1 MDRENPENLSEIIN
15 DLTEINESLSKD
27 LKEISIHYEN
37 YEVIDCIENL
47 RRVEILY
54 GDLEDLINKFL
65 LQINLETKF
74 QIAISEDF
82 TNFFI
87 KTTFLRS
94 NKERV
99 NFEELT
105 TPEKIYFVMTFY
117 ISIKIILQ
125 AKNIIFSNLFVPSEY
140 NKRGSIYRTITK
152 ILPIFEQEKNLKKF
166 NLIFLISN
174 LEMKKKI
181 ENVKIIKID
190 EN

>member
-1 MDRENPENLSEIIN
+1 LDRENPENLSEIIN
-15 DLTEINESLSKD
+15 ALTEINESLSKD
-27 LKEISIHYEN
+27 LKDISIPYEN
-37 YEVIDCIENL
+37 DEVIDCIENF

-74 QIAISEDF
+74 QIAIREDF
-82 TNFFI
+82 TNFYI

-181 ENVKIIKID
+181 GNVKIIKID